1 MKKFFVSLHKIYAML
16 LRLIL
21 RNFLSF
27 NGLEQFDLFPNHK
40 RVTHSNHIYQRDP
53 NPSVLKMSVVYGAN
67 GAGKSNLIKAL
78 GFIRRFVLDDE
89 FLNADNIKS
98 WKFCLKPQKKEDPLS
113 LAIEYETEDKVV
125 YLYSVEILET
135 GILKEALKTS
145 GTNNPGVMIFE
156 RTAYDVTLN
165 GDITDEMS
173 KIVNNWIGEHP
184 FASLFTIN
192 SNVQLLSD
200 TAITSTQKWFKDK
213 LKIVGLNS
221 FQADI
226 IARLKKYPKQLEF
239 TKNLFSEIGIGLNGI
254 EVKTENFDKWIAA
267 NPHEDKILR
276 NTEKMPDDAV
286 FSKIVNNRNVTAIT
300 LEKGI
305 RKVSELVFNQAG
317 IDGYSANMDI
327 QSQSDGTVRL
337 LILAPYLYSAIKEG
351 ATIVVDELDNSIHPH
366 LVRELVRYFA
376 DKETNG
382 QLVFSTHETCILDQ
396 TFLRPDEVW
405 FVEKVSGESHAY
417 SLNDFKIHNTISIE
431 NGYMAG
437 RFGAIPF
444 IGTLNF

>member
-1 MKKFFVSLHKIYAML
+1 MF

-27 NGLEQFDLFPNHK
+27 NGLEQFELFPNHK
-40 RVTHSNHIYQRDP
+40 RSTHSNHIYQP
-53 NPSVLKMSVVYGAN
+53 EHNPAVLKMSVIYGAN

-78 GFIRRFVLDDE
+78 KFIKRLVLDDA
-89 FLNADNIKS
+89 FLNADNIKK
-98 WKFCLKPQKKEDPLS
+98 WKFCLKPQTSEDSLFLAVEFEADDKE
-113 LAIEYETEDKVV
+113 V
-125 YLYSVEILET
+125 YLYSIEMTDEGIQKEI
-135 GILKEALKTS
+135 LKTS
-145 GTNNPGVMIFE
+145 GIHNPGITIFE
-156 RTAYDVTLN
+156 RTAHKVTLK
-165 GDITDEMS
+165 GDITDEMGG
-173 KIVNNWIGEHP
+173 IVNNWVGEHP

-192 SNVQLLSD
+192 SSVQLLND
-200 TAITSTQKWFKDK
+200 TAITSSQKWFREK
-213 LKIVGLNS
+213 LIVVGLNS
-221 FQADI
+221 FHPDI
-226 IARLKKYPKQLEF
+226 ITKLKNHPKQLKF
-239 TKNLFSEIGIGLNGI
+239 ATDMFADIGLGLNGI
-254 EVKTENFDKWIAA
+254 EVKTENFDKWLAA
-267 NPHEDKILR
+267 NPQDDSIRSK
-276 NTEKMPDDAV
+276 TETLLDDMV
-286 FSKIVNNRNVTAIT
+286 LSKIVDNRNVSAIT

-305 RKVSELVFNQAG
+305 RKVSELVFKQVG
-317 IDGYSANMDI
+317 VEGYSRDMNI

-337 LILAPYLYSAIKEG
+337 LILAPYLYSAIYEG

-382 QLVFSTHETCILDQ
+382 QLIFSTHETCILDQ
-396 TFLRPDEVW
+396 AFLRPDEVW
-405 FVEKVSGESHAY
+405 FVEKVNGESHPY

>member
-1 MKKFFVSLHKIYAML
+1 ML

-40 RVTHSNHIYQRDP
+40 RVTHSNHIYLREP

-78 GFIRRFVLDDE
+78 SFIKRFVLDDE
-89 FLNADNIKS
+89 FLNSDNLKGWI
-98 WKFCLKPQKKEDPLS
+98 FCLKPQKKEEPLF
-113 LAIEYETEDKVV
+113 LAIEYETEDNVV
-125 YLYSVEILET
+125 YLYSVEIQET
-135 GILKEALKTS
+135 GILKETLKTS
-145 GTNNPGVMIFE
+145 GTNNPGVVIFE
-156 RTAYDVTLN
+156 RTAQGVTLN
-165 GDITDEMS
+165 GDITDEMRG
-173 KIVNNWIGEHP
+173 IVNNWIGEHP

-192 SNVQLLSD
+192 SNVQLLND
-200 TAITSTQKWFKDK
+200 TAITSSQKWFKDK

-226 IARLKKYPKQLEF
+226 ITRLKQYPEQLEF
-239 TKNLFSEIGIGLNGI
+239 TRNLFSEIGLGLNGI

-267 NPHEDKILR
+267 NPQEDKIMR
-276 NTEKMPDDAV
+276 KTEKMPDDMV
-286 FSKIVNNRNVTAIT
+286 LSKIVNNRNVSAIT

-317 IDGYSANMDI
+317 IDGYSAKMDI

-337 LILAPYLYSAIKEG
+337 LILAPYLYSAINEG

-376 DKETNG
+376 DKDTNG
-382 QLVFSTHETCILDQ
+382 QLFFSTHETCILDQ
-396 TFLRPDEVW
+396 AFLRPDEVW
-405 FVEKVSGESHAY
+405 FVEKINGESHTY